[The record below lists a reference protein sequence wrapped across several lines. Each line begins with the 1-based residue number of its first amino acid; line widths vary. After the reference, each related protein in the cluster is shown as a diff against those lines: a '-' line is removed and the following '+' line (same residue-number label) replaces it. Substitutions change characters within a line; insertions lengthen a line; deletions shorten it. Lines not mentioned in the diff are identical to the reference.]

1 MANRILLVLPVAS
14 ASLGDIEER
23 LSAAGYDV
31 ACIAS
36 LDRAEHYETDM
47 VVVSAD
53 TTDEIAAEC
62 AAVRRHTSLKEVALL
77 LVAPQRLADDVD
89 PAMGMD
95 DILLSPWS
103 VEELQLRVA
112 LALWRKG
119 HTGAASSVLK
129 IGDITIDTANYIVR
143 YKGQQ
148 LDMTLKEYELLS
160 YLASNP
166 ARVFTRA
173 ALLNNVWGYE
183 YFGGT
188 RTVDVHVRR
197 LRAKLGD
204 WNEEIIQTVRG
215 VGYRF
220 SADYGQR
227 ETSAESYN

>member
-1 MANRILLVLPVAS
+1 MTSRVLLFSPDAS
-14 ASLGDIEER
+14 TSSGEIEER
-23 LSAAGYDV
+23 LSASGYDV
-31 ACIAS
+31 QGVTI
-36 LDRAEHYETDM
+36 LDRSEHYQVD
-47 VVVSAD
+47 VVVISGEN
-53 TTDEIAAEC
+53 TDEIAAGC
-62 AAVRRHTSLKEVALL
+62 AAVRRQTSLKEVALL
-77 LVAPQRLADDVD
+77 LIAPQRLVDEID

-95 DILLSPWS
+95 ELLLSPGS
-103 VEELQLRVA
+103 IEELQLRIA

-119 HTGAASSVLK
+119 HSSGASSVLM
-129 IGDITIDTANYIVR
+129 IGDISIDTANYVVR
-143 YKGQQ
+143 YKGQA

-160 YLASNP
+160 YLAGNP

-188 RTVDVHVRR
+188 RTVDVHIRR

-227 ETSAESYN
+227 AVSAES